1 MGALLSLLRGSSG
14 GHSGSLSRSSRE
26 TQASARFSKQFNEFI
41 STLGDVRNSQH
52 VDAHFPQGSRL
63 VRVGN
68 ELLERVSAYQDGS
81 NEVRTAISQPT
92 PENEEA
98 AWRKIGPSVM
108 LLKECFELAQ
118 EIESMIPDLL
128 DELCN
133 HAIDGDP
140 GRNQKNRGL
149 ARLLA
154 DIMQNAFAFDALKAS
169 IPAIQNDFSYYR
181 RTLSRIAKSQNA
193 EIAGYTIPHDVSN
206 QMSLFY
212 AYYNP
217 MVKTVVDSATQFAKD
232 SGDEQAVLDCLSAL
246 ATGSFNAVKQGR
258 ADSPKSERMCVL
270 VLVTCCVLYDWVS
283 PQGVGSPQSGI
294 DAKAAL
300 DLISERTL
308 VDTTPADKVLRANYV
323 KCTWLSPTNS
333 PMPLQNEHRLVLR
346 QEPNRSRMCGI
357 GEKADRRP
365 VDPPPIIQLHVSDPT
380 TANNRVYLHNPYY
393 FMYATL
399 MDERGERELN
409 TLSDKKARTM
419 TGSVVASLAHLKD
432 IDGNDGAF
440 FVFPD
445 LSVRCEGIYRLKFSL
460 FEIVGNQVFF
470 CKSITSAMFTVY
482 SAKKFPG
489 MEESTRLTKLFA
501 EQGLKIRVRKEQKTG
516 RPKGARSRPIAT
528 ALHSDLGRPPNLPT
542 WNDPRA
548 HNTGTVSYPGL
559 PAQSEPLQQPSSSTA
574 SMPTMHG
581 AAGSGANP
589 MQPTP
594 WSAVQGPHPHAG
606 AGHTASQS
614 PQPRPMA
621 THYSSRLDMP
631 RPHEPDALRTTQR
644 PFPPQQQ
651 QQQQQHGMPGEHMP
665 FRGHHPSAGYPPAGA
680 GSLPPST
687 PHYLQQMPPAHPQNK
702 LHASGPFLPRRQTT
716 SQTLPPMYEAT
727 ASTKRHSPYI
737 GDSSRSSG
745 EYHENT
751 LPSMSYNPS
760 SGYRQGRT
768 PEDSMRQQTQF
779 GHQHRPWSPHRRT
792 QQQQQQQQHYN
803 PAPPSHVYSSD
814 SRYSPYSRFVDAT
827 REARQHAHA
836 GLRTNPAT
844 SPSSEGVPTYAD
856 QAHGRYYQLGSLQ
869 HHSHRMPS
877 STPDNAGGAGDK
889 LRGLPPFSSSMHGSE
904 RQFVAQ
910 SQPQRHQLPPPR
922 AVVESP
928 SPASA
933 RPIPASSCARQS
945 DLPAPTGFEPATVP
959 RPPASPAGLPAT
971 GLSLAPE
978 SPQRRIAVH
987 SLLVSDSS
995 SSPERAKR
1003 SP

>member
-1 MGALLSLLRGSSG
+1 
-14 GHSGSLSRSSRE
+14 
-26 TQASARFSKQFNEFI
+26 
-41 STLGDVRNSQH
+41 
-52 VDAHFPQGSRL
+52 
-63 VRVGN
+63 
-68 ELLERVSAYQDGS
+68 
-81 NEVRTAISQPT
+81 
-92 PENEEA
+92 
-98 AWRKIGPSVM
+98 
-108 LLKECFELAQ
+108 
-118 EIESMIPDLL
+118 
-128 DELCN
+128 
-133 HAIDGDP
+133 
-140 GRNQKNRGL
+140 
-149 ARLLA
+149 
-154 DIMQNAFAFDALKAS
+154 
-169 IPAIQNDFSYYR
+169 
-181 RTLSRIAKSQNA
+181 
-193 EIAGYTIPHDVSN
+193 
-206 QMSLFY
+206 
-212 AYYNP
+212 
-217 MVKTVVDSATQFAKD
+217 
-232 SGDEQAVLDCLSAL
+232 
-246 ATGSFNAVKQGR
+246 
-258 ADSPKSERMCVL
+258 
-270 VLVTCCVLYDWVS
+270 
-283 PQGVGSPQSGI
+283 
-294 DAKAAL
+294 
-300 DLISERTL
+300 
-308 VDTTPADKVLRANYV
+308 
-323 KCTWLSPTNS
+323 
-333 PMPLQNEHRLVLR
+333 
-346 QEPNRSRMCGI
+346 
-357 GEKADRRP
+357 
-365 VDPPPIIQLHVSDPT
+365 
-380 TANNRVYLHNPYY
+380 
-393 FMYATL
+393 MYATL

-528 ALHSDLGRPPNLPT
+528 ALHSDLDRPPTLST

-559 PAQSEPLQQPSSSTA
+559 PARSEPLQQPLASTA

-581 AAGSGANP
+581 VVGSGANS

-594 WSAVQGPHPHAG
+594 WGAVQGPHPHG
-606 AGHTASQS
+606 SAGHAASQS

-644 PFPPQQQ
+644 PFHPQQP
-651 QQQQQHGMPGEHMP
+651 QQQQHGIPGEHVP

-680 GSLPPST
+680 GSLPPSA
-687 PHYLQQMPPAHPQNK
+687 PHYLQQMPPTRPQNK
-702 LHASGPFLPRRQTT
+702 LHASGPFPPRRQTT

-727 ASTKRHSPYI
+727 APTKRRSPYI

-751 LPSMSYNPS
+751 LPSMSYNPP

-779 GHQHRPWSPHRRT
+779 GHQHRPWSPHHRA
-792 QQQQQQQQHYN
+792 QQQQQHYS
-803 PAPPSHVYSSD
+803 PAPPPSHVYSSD
-814 SRYSPYSRFVDAT
+814 SRYSPYSRFTDT
-827 REARQHAHA
+827 SREARQHAHA
-836 GLRTNPAT
+836 GMRANPAA
-844 SPSSEGVPTYAD
+844 SPSSEGIPTYAD

-869 HHSHRMPS
+869 HHSHRIPS
-877 STPDNAGGAGDK
+877 STPENAGSAGDK
-889 LRGLPPFSSSMHGSE
+889 LRGLPPFSSSMHSSE
-904 RQFVAQ
+904 RQFAAQ

-933 RPIPASSCARQS
+933 RPTPASSCARQN
-945 DLPAPTGFEPATVP
+945 DLPAPAGFEPAAVP
-959 RPPASPAGLPAT
+959 RPPESPAGPPAT
-971 GLSLAPE
+971 GQSLAPE

>member
-14 GHSGSLSRSSRE
+14 GHSGGLSRSSRE

-63 VRVGN
+63 VRVGH

-81 NEVRTAISQPT
+81 NEVRMAISQPT

-140 GRNQKNRGL
+140 GRNHKNRGL

-154 DIMQNAFAFDALKAS
+154 DIMQNAFAFDALKAT
-169 IPAIQNDFSYYR
+169 IQNDFSYYR
-181 RTLSRIAKSQNA
+181 RTLSRISKSQDA

-283 PQGVGSPQSGI
+283 LQGVGSPQSGI

-308 VDTTPADKVLRANYV
+308 
-323 KCTWLSPTNS
+323 
-333 PMPLQNEHRLVLR
+333 
-346 QEPNRSRMCGI
+346 
-357 GEKADRRP
+357 
-365 VDPPPIIQLHVSDPT
+365 LHVSDPT

-528 ALHSDLGRPPNLPT
+528 ALHSDLDRPPTLST

-559 PAQSEPLQQPSSSTA
+559 PARSEPLQQPLASTA

-581 AAGSGANP
+581 VVGSGANS

-594 WSAVQGPHPHAG
+594 WGAVQGPHPHAG
-606 AGHTASQS
+606 AGHAASQS

-644 PFPPQQQ
+644 PFHPQQP
-651 QQQQQHGMPGEHMP
+651 QQQQHGIPGEHVP

-680 GSLPPST
+680 GSLPPSAPTIYSKCRQRAHRINYT
-687 PHYLQQMPPAHPQNK
+687 P
-702 LHASGPFLPRRQTT
+702 
-716 SQTLPPMYEAT
+716 TLPPMYEAT
-727 ASTKRHSPYI
+727 APTKRRSPYI

-751 LPSMSYNPS
+751 LPSMSYNPP

-779 GHQHRPWSPHRRT
+779 GHQHRPWSPHHRA
-792 QQQQQQQQHYN
+792 QQQQQHYS
-803 PAPPSHVYSSD
+803 PAPPPSHVYSSD
-814 SRYSPYSRFVDAT
+814 SRYSPYSRFTDT
-827 REARQHAHA
+827 SREARQHAHA
-836 GLRTNPAT
+836 GMRANPAA
-844 SPSSEGVPTYAD
+844 SPSSEGIPTYAD

-869 HHSHRMPS
+869 HHSHRIPS
-877 STPDNAGGAGDK
+877 STPENAGSAGDK
-889 LRGLPPFSSSMHGSE
+889 LRGLPPFSSSMHSSE
-904 RQFVAQ
+904 RQFAAQ

-933 RPIPASSCARQS
+933 RPTPASSCARQN
-945 DLPAPTGFEPATVP
+945 DLPAPAGFEPAAVP
-959 RPPASPAGLPAT
+959 RPPESPAGPPTT
-971 GLSLAPE
+971 GQSLAPE